1 MDNKT
6 VWNVKVA
13 MLSAVATILMLFEFP
28 LPFVAPPFY
37 ELDFSEVP
45 VLLGAFALGPIAGVV
60 IEGVKILLNFIING
74 TVTAGVGEIAN
85 FVMGVLFVLPAALVY
100 KKTKSKKGAITGLL
114 LGGIAMI
121 VGGCLINAFVMLPIY
136 AVAFKMPVEAFFD
149 MAAKIWPQIDTMLEF
164 VVLCVAPFNLVKV
177 VFVATITLVIYK
189 PLRRLLKGVD

>member
-1 MDNKT
+1 MNNKT
-6 VWNVKVA
+6 AWYVKVA

-45 VLLGAFALGPIAGVV
+45 VLLGAFALGPLAGVT

-74 TVTAGVGEIAN
+74 TVTAGVGEVAN
-85 FVMGVLFVLPAALVY
+85 FVMGVLFILPAALVY
-100 KKTKSKKGAITGLL
+100 KKIKSKKGAMTGLL

-121 VGGCLINAFVMLPIY
+121 VGGCLINAFVMLPVY
-136 AVAFKMPVEAFFD
+136 AYFLKMPIGAFFD
-149 MAAKIWPQIDTMLEF
+149 MASKIWPQIDTMLEF

-177 VFVATITLVIYK
+177 VFVSAITLVIYK